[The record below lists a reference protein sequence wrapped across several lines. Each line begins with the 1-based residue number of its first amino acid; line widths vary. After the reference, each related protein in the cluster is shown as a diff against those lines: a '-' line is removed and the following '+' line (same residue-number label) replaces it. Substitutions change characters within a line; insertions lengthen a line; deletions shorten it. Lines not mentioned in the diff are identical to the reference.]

1 MTGRPPADNR
11 TLAEQARSNAALQAP
26 GSLSR
31 RAWGCVAVALSTTRT
46 LTGARR
52 ALSDIRA
59 ADVRQ
64 AAADALDRLT
74 EEGRP

>member
-11 TLAEQARSNAALQAP
+11 TLAEQARGHAAAAAP

-31 RAWGCVAVALSTTRT
+31 KAWACVAVALSTTRT
-46 LTGARR
+46 LAGARR
-52 ALSDIRA
+52 ALDGIRT

-64 AAADALDRLT
+64 AAAEALDQLDR
-74 EEGRP
+74 EVKQ

>member
-1 MTGRPPADNR
+1 MTQAPTDNSS
-11 TLAEQARSNAALQAP
+11 LAEQARSNAALQAP
-26 GSLSR
+26 GSLPR

-52 ALSDIRA
+52 ALADIRL

-64 AAADALDRLT
+64 AAAEALDQLIK
-74 EEGRP
+74 ENWQ